1 MLSFS
6 VHSAQN
12 AALIVPPLLVN
23 IGSDMGVSLPVA
35 GQLATVTFAAWAVSV
50 VSGGPLSDSLGRRPM
65 ALAGLLILSVS
76 VIASAF
82 APNLAV
88 LMVMRP
94 ATGLG
99 GGMLPPNAMGA
110 IADTISPERRA
121 RAFGAVMASNVLIA
135 AVTVPLM
142 ALLAGWRDWR
152 FAFFASGLLLAVSLL
167 VNWIWFPRGSR
178 DRVLKLE
185 FFSRF
190 RSLLSLRFFRVAVA
204 VNLTQRMAFWGLV
217 SYFAAFLI
225 QVYGVSVS
233 FLALPVAV
241 TAAAQVAGSY
251 LAPLLANSRTYVL
264 LVASTSVAGGIC
276 GFVFF
281 AFDLNLWV
289 AVAVATLGAGLLSMT
304 FPALITISTR
314 FSGRST
320 ATGVGLMGLS
330 NQGGGVFGAALAG
343 LLLAG
348 SGFAGIGYMCLG
360 VTITSGLVAV
370 LFGRQAKAED
380 D

>member
-121 RAFGAVMASNVLIA
+121 RAFGAVHGQQRTHRCRNGAIDGS
-135 AVTVPLM
+135 
-142 ALLAGWRDWR
+142 AGR
-152 FAFFASGLLLAVSLL
+152 
-167 VNWIWFPRGSR
+167 
-178 DRVLKLE
+178 
-185 FFSRF
+185 
-190 RSLLSLRFFRVAVA
+190 
-204 VNLTQRMAFWGLV
+204 
-217 SYFAAFLI
+217 
-225 QVYGVSVS
+225 
-233 FLALPVAV
+233 
-241 TAAAQVAGSY
+241 
-251 LAPLLANSRTYVL
+251 
-264 LVASTSVAGGIC
+264 
-276 GFVFF
+276 
-281 AFDLNLWV
+281 
-289 AVAVATLGAGLLSMT
+289 
-304 FPALITISTR
+304 
-314 FSGRST
+314 
-320 ATGVGLMGLS
+320 
-330 NQGGGVFGAALAG
+330 LAG
-343 LLLAG
+343 LAVCL
-348 SGFAGIGYMCLG
+348 FRIGPATGGQPLG
-360 VTITSGLVAV
+360 KLDLVSTW
-370 LFGRQAKAED
+370 
-380 D
+380 